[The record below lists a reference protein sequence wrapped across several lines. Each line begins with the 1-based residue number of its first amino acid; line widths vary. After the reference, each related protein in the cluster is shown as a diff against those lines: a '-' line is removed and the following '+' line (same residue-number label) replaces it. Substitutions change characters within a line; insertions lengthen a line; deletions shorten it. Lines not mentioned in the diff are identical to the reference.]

1 VTYAAP
7 QSIPALGR
15 LPAYLLLLAAVAA
28 PLSAQQR
35 LRAAES
41 AGLRKTPTRGEVA
54 TLLKGA
60 EVVAGRTD
68 GDWREVTVEGW
79 VYTAST
85 ATTNRDGFDVAITA
99 TGGENLRR
107 EANGSVIAR
116 LRTGAGLDKLATQ
129 GGWTRVRRTGWVP
142 RKALENPSAPPARTP
157 AQATAQRPATTAQR
171 PAATAPA
178 ENATD
183 NPAEGYAAVLRP
195 TSLAVTPD
203 GAEAGTLKPGAT
215 AQVLAR
221 NGDWVRVQLEGWMHA
236 ADLGPV
242 ATEARQGVSVAQVR
256 ANPARYVG
264 QLLDWTVQFISIQ
277 TADELRPEIPVGRK
291 YLLTRGPLPEPGFVY
306 VIVTAEQ
313 LRRFEGAEPLEE
325 FTLRGR
331 LRATSTKYLPTP
343 VVELVAIVEGETAKG
358 AEE

>member
-1 VTYAAP
+1 MTYAAP

-15 LPAYLLLLAAVAA
+15 LPAYLLLLAAVAT
-28 PLSAQQR
+28 PVSAQQR
-35 LRAAES
+35 MRAAES
-41 AGLRKTPTRGEVA
+41 AGLRKTPTSGEVA
-54 TLLKGA
+54 TILKGA
-60 EVVAGRTD
+60 ELVPGRTD

-79 VYTAST
+79 VYTSST
-85 ATTNRDGFDVAITA
+85 GTTNRDGFDITITA

-116 LRTGAGLDKLATQ
+116 LRTGAGLARLGTQ
-129 GGWTRVRRTGWVP
+129 GGWTRVRRTGWIP
-142 RKALENPSAPPARTP
+142 RKALESASTPAARTP
-157 AQATAQRPATTAQR
+157 SAAAAQR
-171 PAATAPA
+171 PAATEQRPA
-178 ENATD
+178 ATTEQ
-183 NPAEGYAAVLRP
+183 PAANTPNGRAAVLRA

-203 GAEAGTLKPGAT
+203 GEEAGTLKPGAT
-215 AQVLAR
+215 AEVLAR
-221 NGDWVRVQLEGWMHA
+221 NGDWVRVRLEGWMHA

-256 ANPARYVG
+256 ADPARYIG

-343 VVELVAIVEGETAKG
+343 VVELVQIVEGEAAKG
-358 AEE
+358 AE

>member
-1 VTYAAP
+1 MTYVAP

-15 LPAYLLLLAAVAA
+15 LPAYLLLLAAIATPGA
-28 PLSAQQR
+28 AQQR
-35 LRAAES
+35 MRAAES
-41 AGLRKTPTRGEVA
+41 AGLRKTPTSGEVA
-54 TLLKGA
+54 TILKGA
-60 EVVAGRTD
+60 ELVTGRTD

-85 ATTNRDGFDVAITA
+85 GTSTREGFDIAITA

-116 LRTGAGLDKLATQ
+116 LRTGAGLDKVATQ

-142 RKALENPSAPPARTP
+142 RKALESASTAPARAP
-157 AQATAQRPATTAQR
+157 AQPPAQRPVVSE
-171 PAATAPA
+171 PADQPP
-178 ENATD
+178 D
-183 NPAEGYAAVLRP
+183 KVPDGRAAVLRP

-203 GAEAGTLKPGAT
+203 GGELGTLKPGAT

-221 NGDWVRVQLEGWMHA
+221 NGDWVRVQLEGWMRA

-256 ANPARYVG
+256 ADPGRFIG

-313 LRRFEGAEPLEE
+313 LRRFQGAEPLEE

-343 VVELVAIVEGETAKG
+343 VVELVQIVEGEAAKG
-358 AEE
+358 AE